1 MLCLLL
7 ALVGSA
13 PDTLELSLDDA
24 LRVALTRSPARTEV
38 SVSRTQSASTLAR
51 GVTSLLPTV
60 TGSVGYAKSDAGQDM
75 LPESLRAGADWSWTG
90 NLTVNQVVF
99 DPSVFAGL
107 AGSIIYSDYYATDA
121 RDKQA
126 RLVFDVTSDYLGLL
140 KADLLRSAAAK
151 AVARAEENLG
161 LVTEK
166 QKLGAASR
174 IDAMR
179 SQVQKSQADIE
190 LLTSDKALAV
200 ASERFKSTA
209 GIEEAAFV
217 RPTEQL
223 TEPSD
228 FEISDPDSML
238 AEVDRRNPGARLLQK
253 SRAIASW
260 NTAAAIGKALP
271 SVSAYWTSSYS
282 DSVFPSGIGQWGDHD
297 AVTYGIQASFPLLDL
312 KSYVLNIVD
321 ATNESRR
328 ARALA
333 RKTALQL
340 RATAT
345 GAILGYAESRRRYDY
360 ARSNLELNRE
370 LYELATEQHRLGSI
384 SLLDLLS
391 VETTL
396 AAAEASYIAALCDT
410 YIQAAQVGY
419 LLGETD
425 TGDGEE
431 AE

>member
-1 MLCLLL
+1 MLYLLL
-7 ALVGSA
+7 ALVAAA

-24 LRVALTRSPARTEV
+24 LRVAMARSPARTEV

-51 GVTSLLPTV
+51 GIAGLLPTV
-60 TGSVGYAKSDAGQDM
+60 TGSVGYARSDAGQGM
-75 LPESLRAGADWSWTG
+75 LPESLRTGEDWSWTG
-90 NLTVNQVVF
+90 TLTVNQVVF

-107 AGSIIYSDYYATDA
+107 ASGVIYSDYYATDA

-161 LVTEK
+161 LVSEK

-174 IDAMR
+174 IDVMR

-209 GIEEAAFV
+209 GVEDAVFI

-223 TEPSD
+223 TEPSG
-228 FEISDPDSML
+228 FEISDPDSLL
-238 AEVDRRNPGARLLQK
+238 AEIDRRNPGARLLEK
-253 SRAIASW
+253 SRSVASW

-282 DSVFPSGIGQWGDHD
+282 DSVFPSGIGQWDDHD
-297 AVTYGIQASFPLLDL
+297 AVTYGIQARFPLLDL
-312 KSYVLNIVD
+312 KSYVLGIVD

-333 RKTALQL
+333 RRTALQL

-345 GAILGYAESRRRYDY
+345 ASVLGYTESRQRFDY
-360 ARSNLELNRE
+360 ASSNLELNRE

-396 AAAEASYIAALCDT
+396 ASAEASYIAALCDT

-419 LLGETD
+419 LLGE
-425 TGDGEE
+425 
-431 AE
+431 AEGRKETE

>member
-7 ALVGSA
+7 TLVVST
-13 PDTLELSLDDA
+13 PDTLSLSLEDA
-24 LRVALTRSPARTEV
+24 LRVALTHSPARTEV

-51 GVTSLLPTV
+51 GIAGLIPTV
-60 TGSVGYAKSDAGQDM
+60 TGSVGYAKSDAGQGI
-75 LPESLRAGADWSWTG
+75 LPESLRTGGDWSWTG
-90 NLTVNQVVF
+90 NLTVNQIVF

-107 AGSIIYSDYYATDA
+107 AASIIYSDYYATDA

-161 LVTEK
+161 LVSEK

-174 IDAMR
+174 IDHMR
-179 SQVQKSQADIE
+179 SQVQKSQADID
-190 LLTSDKALAV
+190 LLASDKAVAV
-200 ASERFKSTA
+200 ASEQFKSTA
-209 GIEEAAFV
+209 GIGEAVYV

-228 FEISDPDSML
+228 FEISDPDSLL
-238 AEVDRRNPGARLLQK
+238 AEVDRRNPGARLVEK
-253 SRAIASW
+253 SRAVASW

-271 SVSAYWTSSYS
+271 SVSAYWTSNYS
-282 DSVFPSGIGQWGDHD
+282 DSVFPSGIGQWDDHD

-328 ARALA
+328 ARALV

-345 GAILGYAESRRRYDY
+345 AAVLGYTESRQRYDY

-384 SLLDLLS
+384 SLLDLLG

-396 AAAEASYIAALCDT
+396 ATAEASYIGALCET

-419 LLGETD
+419 LLGET
-425 TGDGEE
+425 E
-431 AE
+431 AGTEKETE

>member
-1 MLCLLL
+1 MLYLLL
-7 ALVGSA
+7 ALAASM
-13 PDTLELSLDDA
+13 PDTLDLSLDDA

-51 GVTSLLPTV
+51 GITGLLPTV
-60 TGSVGYAKSDAGQDM
+60 TGSVGYAKSDAGQSI
-75 LPESLRAGADWSWTG
+75 LPESLRTGGEWSWTG

-107 AGSIIYSDYYATDA
+107 ASSIVYSDYYATDA
-121 RDKQA
+121 RDRQA

-140 KADLLRSAAAK
+140 KADLLRIAAAK

-161 LVTEK
+161 LVSEK

-174 IDAMR
+174 IDVMR
-179 SQVQKSQADIE
+179 SEVQKSQADID
-190 LLTSDKALAV
+190 LLTSDKALIV

-209 GIEEAAFV
+209 GIEDAGFV

-228 FEISDPDSML
+228 FEISDPDSLL
-238 AEVDRRNPGARLLQK
+238 AEVDRRNPGTRLLEK
-253 SRAIASW
+253 SRSIAAW

-271 SVSAYWTSSYS
+271 SVSAYWTTSYS
-282 DSVFPSGIGQWGDHD
+282 DSVFPSGIGHWDDND

-345 GAILGYAESRRRYDY
+345 GAILGYTESRQRFDF
-360 ARSNLELNRE
+360 ARANLELNRE
-370 LYELATEQHRLGSI
+370 LYELASEQHRLGSI

-396 AAAEASYIAALCDT
+396 ASAEASYVAALCDT

-425 TGDGEE
+425 VDGKETE
-431 AE
+431 

>member
-7 ALVGSA
+7 TLVVST
-13 PDTLELSLDDA
+13 PDTLSLSLEDA
-24 LRVALTRSPARTEV
+24 LRVALTHSPARTEV

-51 GVTSLLPTV
+51 GIAGLIPTV
-60 TGSVGYAKSDAGQDM
+60 TGSVGYAKSDAGQGI
-75 LPESLRAGADWSWTG
+75 LPESLRTGGDWSWTG
-90 NLTVNQVVF
+90 NLTVNQIVF

-107 AGSIIYSDYYATDA
+107 AASIIYSDYYATDA

-161 LVTEK
+161 LVSEK

-174 IDAMR
+174 IDHMR
-179 SQVQKSQADIE
+179 SQVQKSQADID
-190 LLTSDKALAV
+190 LLASDKAVAV
-200 ASERFKSTA
+200 ASEQFKSTA
-209 GIEEAAFV
+209 GIGEAVYV

-228 FEISDPDSML
+228 FEISDPDSLL
-238 AEVDRRNPGARLLQK
+238 AEVDRRNPGARLLEK
-253 SRAIASW
+253 SRAVASW

-271 SVSAYWTSSYS
+271 SVSAYWTSNYS
-282 DSVFPSGIGQWGDHD
+282 DSVFPSGIGQWDDHD

-328 ARALA
+328 ARALV

-345 GAILGYAESRRRYDY
+345 AAVLGYTESRQRYDY

-384 SLLDLLS
+384 SLLDLLG

-396 AAAEASYIAALCDT
+396 ATAEASYIGALCET

-419 LLGETD
+419 LLGETEAG
-425 TGDGEE
+425 TGKETE
-431 AE
+431 